1 MPTQQKIAKPR
12 GSPTSEKDIIRPVCG
27 WRTFCDNRGE
37 SRKASTERSREFV
50 LEGRSS
56 ITGCGG
62 GLTAS
67 TSRLCLCSA
76 FKGRSGWD
84 HLFFLGCCRC
94 AVVEDGEG
102 ETCRDWCRGEIG
114 DVSSLGP
121 RLDGVLDGNVE
132 PGWSFAV
139 VEAPMIM
146 EFVDC
151 LPIAERPPTAS
162 DLDLVGVS
170 LLALLLEALLL
181 GEEIVRSNDNDS
193 NAN

>member
-1 MPTQQKIAKPR
+1 M
-12 GSPTSEKDIIRPVCG
+12 
-27 WRTFCDNRGE
+27 
-37 SRKASTERSREFV
+37 
-50 LEGRSS
+50 
-56 ITGCGG
+56 
-62 GLTAS
+62 
-67 TSRLCLCSA
+67 
-76 FKGRSGWD
+76 
-84 HLFFLGCCRC
+84 
-94 AVVEDGEG
+94 
-102 ETCRDWCRGEIG
+102 CRDWCRGEIG

-121 RLDGVLDGNVE
+121 RLDGMLDGNVE

-146 EFVDC
+146 ECVDR

-162 DLDLVGVS
+162 GLDLVGVS

>member
-1 MPTQQKIAKPR
+1 M
-12 GSPTSEKDIIRPVCG
+12 
-27 WRTFCDNRGE
+27 
-37 SRKASTERSREFV
+37 
-50 LEGRSS
+50 
-56 ITGCGG
+56 
-62 GLTAS
+62 
-67 TSRLCLCSA
+67 
-76 FKGRSGWD
+76 
-84 HLFFLGCCRC
+84 
-94 AVVEDGEG
+94 
-102 ETCRDWCRGEIG
+102 CRDWCRGEIG

-132 PGWSFAV
+132 PGWSFA